1 MNFIDLIII
10 VLFVWAGWTG
20 FRKGLVIALF
30 TLFALFLGLYAG
42 IHFSDFATN
51 LLRENMS
58 VSSQYLPV
66 VAFTFTFLAVGAMV
80 YFGGK
85 AFEKVIKVVQLS
97 MINKLLGLFLGILKM
112 VFFIGGFIIITESFD
127 EKNDLMS
134 DDLKDNSLLFY
145 PVKSIVTATI
155 PAFERSTMFVKNT
168 LEIQSEVDEAN

>member
-1 MNFIDLIII
+1 
-10 VLFVWAGWTG
+10 
-20 FRKGLVIALF
+20 
-30 TLFALFLGLYAG
+30 
-42 IHFSDFATN
+42 
-51 LLRENMS
+51 MS

-66 VAFTFTFLAVGAMV
+66 VAFTITFLAVGAMV

-168 LEIQSEVDEAN
+168 LEIQGEVDEAN